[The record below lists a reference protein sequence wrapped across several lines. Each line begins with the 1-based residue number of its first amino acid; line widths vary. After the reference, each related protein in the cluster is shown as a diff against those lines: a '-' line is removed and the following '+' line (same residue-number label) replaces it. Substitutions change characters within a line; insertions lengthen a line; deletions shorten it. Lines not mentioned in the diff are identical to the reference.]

1 MPLSL
6 AWEVVTETEPEWDDR
21 ERAKLLALATYEAGL
36 CECGWHKDLTDDRS
50 NHFTFDDRTCPVC
63 KGTARWS
70 RMQQAADEQAEKSM
84 GENAPPGAARPSDGR
99 HTSVR
104 LMAPAEV
111 EQRRQRR

>member
-63 KGTARWS
+63 KGTA
-70 RMQQAADEQAEKSM
+70 QVVADAAGGRRAGREV
-84 GENAPPGAARPSDGR
+84 DG
-99 HTSVR
+99 
-104 LMAPAEV
+104 
-111 EQRRQRR
+111 